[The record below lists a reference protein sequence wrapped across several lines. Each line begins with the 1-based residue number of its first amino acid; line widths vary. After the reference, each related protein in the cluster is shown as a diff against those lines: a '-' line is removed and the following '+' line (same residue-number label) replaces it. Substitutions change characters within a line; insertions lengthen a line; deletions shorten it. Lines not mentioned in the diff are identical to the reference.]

1 MSDRAAPEAATT
13 ASDTSSIDLFA
24 DDLALTRAQINS
36 GLSSL
41 AEGILVRH
49 IARLEVAGRGALD
62 QLDAARS
69 LLAEAIWRQG
79 RPVAAGAVVDAIRS
93 GSVERKRPIVTLIE
107 AEGRAASGQAEQ
119 AARLAEQVVAAI
131 GVDEAW
137 RLRAGVPSRIA
148 WPIPPSFRTQ
158 ARQSG
163 EPARG
168 APSHGLEPTPGRTAA
183 AHARLDVARQAYASA
198 ELDEGDRQL
207 GAALRLDPRLA
218 SDGIGLLEPTLEPE
232 PAADRLLLYGD
243 LLRAAGREADAEAA
257 FDRAAR
263 PGPEPTLKEPQA

>member
-1 MSDRAAPEAATT
+1 MSDRAAPRAAPTK
-13 ASDTSSIDLFA
+13 SDTSSIDLFA
-24 DDLALTRAQINS
+24 DDLALARAQIDS

-41 AEGILVRH
+41 ADGILVRH

-79 RPVAAGAVVDAIRS
+79 RPVAAGAIVDAIRS
-93 GSVERKRPIVTLIE
+93 GSAERKRPIVTLIE
-107 AEGRAASGQAEQ
+107 AEALAARGEAEQ

-131 GVDEAW
+131 GADEAW
-137 RLRAGVPSRIA
+137 RLRAGAPSRIA
-148 WPIPPSFRTQ
+148 WPIPPSFRIQ
-158 ARQSG
+158 ARPSG
-163 EPARG
+163 ATPGG
-168 APSHGLEPTPGRTAA
+168 AAPPGVAPTPERTAA
-183 AHARLDVARQAYASA
+183 ARARLDVARQAYAGA

-207 GAALRLDPRLA
+207 GAALRLDSRVA
-218 SDGIGLLEPTLEPE
+218 SDGLALLEPTLEPK

-243 LLRAAGREADAEAA
+243 VLRAAGRDADAEAA

-263 PGPEPTLKEPQA
+263 PDPEPTLKEPQP

>member
-1 MSDRAAPEAATT
+1 MTNRPVPESAPT

-24 DDLALTRAQINS
+24 DDLALARAQINS
-36 GLSSL
+36 GLSLL
-41 AEGILVRH
+41 AEGILARH

-79 RPVAAGAVVDAIRS
+79 RPVAAGAVVDTIRT
-93 GSVERKRPIVTLIE
+93 GSVERKRPIVILIE
-107 AEGRAASGQAEQ
+107 AEGRAATGQAEH

-131 GVDEAW
+131 GADEAW
-137 RLRAGVPSRIA
+137 KLRAGVPSRIA
-148 WPIPPSFRTQ
+148 WPIPASFRT
-158 ARQSG
+158 
-163 EPARG
+163 PARRTGEAAGG
-168 APSHGLEPTPGRTAA
+168 AAPHSVEPTPERMAT
-183 AHARLDVARQAYASA
+183 AHARLDAARQAYASA
-198 ELDEGDRQL
+198 ELAEADRQL

-218 SDGIGLLEPTLEPE
+218 PDGIALLEPTLEPE

-263 PGPEPTLKEPQA
+263 N

>member
-1 MSDRAAPEAATT
+1 MSDRAARVVPAASEAQ
-13 ASDTSSIDLFA
+13 SIDLFA
-24 DDLALTRAQINS
+24 DDLALARAQINS
-36 GLSSL
+36 GLALL
-41 AEGILVRH
+41 AEGILARH

-79 RPVAAGAVVDAIRS
+79 RPVAAGAAVDAIRS
-93 GSVERKRPIVTLIE
+93 GSIERKRPIVILIE

-131 GVDEAW
+131 GPDETW
-137 RLRAGVPSRIA
+137 RLRAGVASRIA

-158 ARQSG
+158 AKRSG
-163 EPARG
+163 EPPGG
-168 APSHGLEPTPGRTAA
+168 APSPDVEPTPRRAAA
-183 AHARLDVARQAYASA
+183 AHARLDAARKAYAT
-198 ELDEGDRQL
+198 EDLDAGDRQL

-218 SDGIGLLEPTLEPE
+218 ADGIAMLEPTLQAE
-232 PAADRLLLYGD
+232 PAADRLLLYGE
-243 LLRAAGREADAEAA
+243 LLRAAGKKADAEAA

-263 PGPEPTLKEPQA
+263 T